1 VSLRARDPVAAVVR
15 GGPVGQ
21 PATGQNH
28 STVLHVIRP
37 GRGWS
42 PIDVAELWKG
52 RETLW
57 FLVWRDLKVRYRQT
71 ALGVVWAFLQP
82 LLAVAVFSVFFGRVA
97 GMPSDGH
104 PYPLFV
110 LAAVIPWT
118 LFARGLTMASTSLT
132 ANEELVRRVYFPRL
146 YIPTASVSGGVADSM
161 LSLGILAGMMGWY
174 GIAPSPGWLLA
185 PFFLVASALAALGT
199 GLILAAINVRYRD
212 VQQLVPFAVQLWL
225 FASPVVYPSSLLSG
239 PWRVVYGLNP
249 MAGVI
254 EGMRW
259 SLLGGEA
266 VSWGMIA
273 TSLTVIAV
281 LLTAGAVIFRRA
293 ERTFA
298 DVI

>member
-1 VSLRARDPVAAVVR
+1 MSPRATDPVGAVLR
-15 GGPVGQ
+15 DGPARR
-21 PATGQNH
+21 PATDQDQPI
-28 STVLHVIRP
+28 VLHVIRP
-37 GRGWS
+37 SRGWS
-42 PIDVAELWKG
+42 PLDVAELWKG
-52 RETLW
+52 REILW

-110 LAAVIPWT
+110 LAAVIPWN
-118 LFARGLTMASTSLT
+118 LFARGLTTASTSLT
-132 ANEELVRRVYFPRL
+132 SSEELIRRVYFPRL
-146 YIPTASVSGGVADSM
+146 YIPTASVTGSVVDAL
-161 LSLGILAGMMGWY
+161 LSLAIFAGMVAWY
-174 GIAPSPGWLLA
+174 GSPPRIEWIFAPL
-185 PFFLVASALAALGT
+185 FLVASALAALGT
-199 GLILAAINVRYRD
+199 GLVLAAVNVRYRD

-239 PWRVVYGLNP
+239 PWRVLYGLNP
-249 MAGVI
+249 LAGVI

-259 SLLGGEA
+259 ASLGGEA

-273 TSLTVIAV
+273 TSLAVIAV
-281 LLTAGAVIFRRA
+281 LLTAGVAIFRRA